1 MAQADGVVANA
12 SGAAVR
18 ADLNSQLLALIT
30 NNSGPTAPSTTR
42 AYQFWYDE
50 TTNQLKLR
58 NSNNDGWIVLRTITG
73 GTTPV
78 VDTSLGSAT
87 STAIQPDGDADSG
100 FFFHKDAT
108 NNHHGF
114 SYSVGG
120 TEYLRL
126 DSSGP
131 SGANPSFR
139 WLVTNTDDNIGIYSG
154 NDTAR
159 DGIIFTKA
167 GKLEVCKH
175 GGFTSAFNRAD
186 SSGGENLVFFCQ
198 GSNVGNVSVNSSSTS
213 YNTSSDYR
221 LKENVVAL
229 TGAKERLNQLSVKRF
244 NFINAPDRTVDGFI
258 AHEAQTVVPEA
269 VTGTQDEMND
279 DGTPKYQ
286 GIDQAKLVPLLTA
299 ALQEAFTEIA
309 ALTARVETL
318 EAG

>member
-30 NNSGPTAPSTTR
+30 NNSGPTAPTTTR

-58 NSNNDGWIVLRTITG
+58 NSNNDGWIVLRTIATG
-73 GTTPV
+73 DVPV
-78 VDTSLGSAT
+78 VNTSLGSAT
-87 STAIQPDGDADSG
+87 STVIQPDGDADSG

-131 SGANPSFR
+131 SGANPSLR
-139 WLVTNTDDNIGIYSG
+139 WLVTDTDANIGIYTG
-154 NDTAR
+154 NDSAR

-167 GKLEVCKH
+167 GKLEVCNY
-175 GGFTSAFNRAD
+175 GSFMASFNRAD
-186 SSGGENLVFFCQ
+186 STGGESIIFFCQ
-198 GSNVGNVSVNSSSTS
+198 GSNVGNISVNSSSTA

-221 LKENVVAL
+221 LKENVVDL
-229 TGAKERLNQLSVKRF
+229 TGAKARLNQLNVKRF
-244 NFINAPDRTVDGFI
+244 NFINSPDRTVDGFL
-258 AHEAQTVVPEA
+258 AHEAQAVVPEA

-286 GIDQAKLVPLLTA
+286 GIDQSKLVPLLTA
-299 ALQEAFTEIA
+299 ALQEAFAEIA
-309 ALTARVETL
+309 SLTARVETL

>member
-50 TTNQLKLR
+50 TNNQLKLR
-58 NSNNDGWIVLRTITG
+58 NSANDGWIVLRTIASG
-73 GTTPV
+73 DTPV

-126 DSSGP
+126 DSTGP

-198 GSNVGNVSVNSSSTS
+198 GTNVGNISVTSSSTA

-221 LKENVVAL
+221 LKENVVDL
-229 TGAKERLNQLSVKRF
+229 TGAKTRLNQLNVKRF

>member
-18 ADLNSQLLALIT
+18 ADLNNQLLALIT
-30 NNSGPTAPSTTR
+30 NNSGPTAPTTTR

-58 NSNNDGWIVLRTITG
+58 NSNNDGWIVLRTIAG

-87 STAIQPDGDADSG
+87 STAIQPDGDPDSG

-139 WLVTNTDDNIGIYSG
+139 WLVTNTDENIGIYSG
-154 NDTAR
+154 NDAAR

-198 GSNVGNVSVNSSSTS
+198 GSNVGNISVNSSSTS

-229 TGAKERLNQLSVKRF
+229 TGAKERLNQLNVKRF
-244 NFINAPDRTVDGFI
+244 NFYSRPGVTVDGFL
-258 AHEAQTVVPEA
+258 AHEAQAVVPEA
-269 VTGTQDEMND
+269 VTGTHDGMND
-279 DGTPKYQ
+279 DGTAKYQ
-286 GIDQAKLVPLLTA
+286 GIDQSKLVPLLTA
-299 ALQEAFTEIA
+299 ALQEAFAEIG
-309 ALTARVETL
+309 ALQTRIEAL